1 MIRAAETPSPPPR
14 KGERTREGILRV
26 AVDLAS
32 VEGLE
37 GLSIGHLAKTLKM
50 SKSGLFAHFGSKR
63 DLQLATIEMA
73 RGIFVDHV
81 VRPALAQPAGI
92 PRLWK
97 LCDRWIGHVE
107 EKVFAGGCFF
117 SAASFEFDSRPGPV
131 RTAIVAVMQEWL
143 STLTRAIDEAKKAGH
158 IKAGVNA
165 SRFALEIY
173 SMAVGSQWAFQL
185 LDQQKAP
192 RDARKM
198 ILSRIRAQVT
208 PAVRQGEFARILKF

>member
-63 DLQLATIEMA
+63 DLQLETIEMA
-73 RGIFVDHV
+73 RSIFVDRV
-81 VRPALAQPAGI
+81 VHPALAQPAGI

-143 STLTRAIDEAKKAGH
+143 NTLTRAIDEAKKAGH
-158 IKAGVNA
+158 IRAGVNA

-173 SMAVGSQWAFQL
+173 SMAVGSQWALQL
-185 LDQQKAP
+185 LGQENAP

-198 ILSRIRAQVT
+198 ILSRIRSQVT
-208 PAVRQGEFARILKF
+208 PAVRQGELARLLKF

>member
-1 MIRAAETPSPPPR
+1 MMRATTETRQAVR

-73 RGIFVDHV
+73 RSIFVDYV
-81 VRPALAQPAGI
+81 VHPALAEPAGI
-92 PRLWK
+92 QRLWK

-131 RTAIVAVMQEWL
+131 RTAIVAAMKEWL
-143 STLTRAIDEAKKAGH
+143 GILTRAVEEAKKAGH
-158 IKAGVNA
+158 IKDGVNA
-165 SRFALEIY
+165 SSFALEIY
-173 SMAVGSQWAFQL
+173 SIAVGSQWAFQL
-185 LDQQKAP
+185 LDEKRAH
-192 RDARKM
+192 RDARET
-198 ILSRIRAQVT
+198 ILSRIRSQVT
-208 PAVRQGEFARILKF
+208 SAARRGEFARLLKF

>member
-1 MIRAAETPSPPPR
+1 MSAIAEGRRVVR
-14 KGERTREGILRV
+14 KGERTRDGILRA

-37 GLSIGHLAKTLKM
+37 GLSIGHLAKTLRM

-73 RGIFVDHV
+73 RGLFVNYV

-92 PRLWK
+92 PRLWT
-97 LCDRWIGHVE
+97 LCDRWISHVE
-107 EKVFAGGCFF
+107 DKLFAGGCFF

-131 RTAIVAVMQEWL
+131 RAAIVVAMKEWL
-143 STLTRAIDEAKKAGH
+143 GTLTRAVDEAKKAGH

-165 SRFALEIY
+165 SSFALEIY
-173 SMAVGSQWAFQL
+173 SIAVGSQWALQL
-185 LDQQKAP
+185 LDEKRAP
-192 RDARKM
+192 RDARET
-198 ILSRIRAQVT
+198 ILSRIRSQVT
-208 PAVRQGEFARILKF
+208 PAARRGEFARLLKF

>member
-1 MIRAAETPSPPPR
+1 MTRPADSSLAPR

-73 RGIFVDHV
+73 RSIFVDNV

-131 RTAIVAVMQEWL
+131 RTAIVRAMSEWL
-143 STLTRAIDEAKKAGH
+143 GTLIRAIDEAKKAGH

-173 SMAVGSQWAFQL
+173 SLAVGSQWALQL
-185 LDQQKAP
+185 LDQQTAP

-198 ILSRIRAQVT
+198 ILSRIRSEVT
-208 PAVRQGEFARILKF
+208 PAVRHGEFARLLKF

>member
-1 MIRAAETPSPPPR
+1 MIRATETVSPGPR

-37 GLSIGHLAKTLKM
+37 GLSIGHLAKTLRM

-73 RGIFVDHV
+73 RSIFVDHV
-81 VRPALAQPAGI
+81 VRPALAQPAGV

-117 SAASFEFDSRPGPV
+117 SAASFEFDSRTGPV

-143 STLTRAIDEAKKAGH
+143 STLTRAIDEGKKAGH
-158 IKAGVNA
+158 IKADVNA

-173 SMAVGSQWAFQL
+173 SMAVGSQWALQL
-185 LDQQKAP
+185 LGQKNAP
-192 RDARKM
+192 KDARKM
-198 ILSRIRAQVT
+198 ILSRIRSQVT
-208 PAVRQGEFARILKF
+208 PAVRQGEFARLLKF

>member
-1 MIRAAETPSPPPR
+1 MTRSPDSSPAPR

-73 RGIFVDHV
+73 QAIFIDHV

-131 RTAIVAVMQEWL
+131 RAAIVRAMSEWL
-143 STLTRAIDEAKKAGH
+143 GTLTRAVDEAKKAGH
-158 IKAGVNA
+158 IKTGVNA

-173 SMAVGSQWAFQL
+173 SLAVGSQWAFQL
-185 LDQQKAP
+185 LDQKNAP
-192 RDARKM
+192 RDAREM
-198 ILSRIRAQVT
+198 ILSRIRSQVT
-208 PAVRQGEFARILKF
+208 TGVRHGEFARLLKF

>member
-1 MIRAAETPSPPPR
+1 MTRAPETASPPPR

-73 RGIFVDHV
+73 RSIFIDHV

-131 RTAIVAVMQEWL
+131 RAAIVVVMQEWL
-143 STLTRAIDEAKKAGH
+143 RTLTRAIDEAKKAGH
-158 IKAGVNA
+158 IKAGVHA

-173 SMAVGSQWAFQL
+173 SIAVGSQWAFQL
-185 LDQQKAP
+185 LDQKNAP
-192 RDARKM
+192 RDAREM
-198 ILSRIRAQVT
+198 ILSRIRSQVT
-208 PAVRQGEFARILKF
+208 PAVRQGEFARLLKF